1 MRQDALHVETMSRE
15 GTMLCKWTMLHVED
29 AMQRDD
35 TAQGGDAARVD
46 NAAPGDIGDDACA
59 RVMFREED
67 ATTTAGLTMRILPLN
82 LRWLL
87 RKHARS

>member
-1 MRQDALHVETMSRE
+1 M
-15 GTMLCKWTMLHVED
+15 
-29 AMQRDD
+29 
-35 TAQGGDAARVD
+35 QGGDAARVD

-59 RVMFREED
+59 RVMLREED